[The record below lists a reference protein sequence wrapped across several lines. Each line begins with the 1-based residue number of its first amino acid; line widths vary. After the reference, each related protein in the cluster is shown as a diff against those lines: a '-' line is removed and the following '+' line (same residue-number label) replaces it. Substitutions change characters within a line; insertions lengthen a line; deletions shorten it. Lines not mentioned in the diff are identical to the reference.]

1 MRGNTMVKSIFLII
15 GIALVFAVIIMLK
28 EAGNFLVIDEK
39 SAKSDVVIV
48 LSGGG
53 IERLEK
59 GVELYKKGFA
69 PYVMISNGQ
78 EDGLYEAAQQL
89 GVPSDSLI
97 LENQA
102 RSTKENALFT
112 KNLMQKHQFQS
123 AIIVSSNYHMRRVK
137 SNYEKAISNSGMK
150 LIYCSVSDNEYD
162 SVRWWAT
169 RENRR
174 ATYIEYVKLIG
185 NYFGFHGDD
194 SKKALNKMFLS
205 IFKENIFDM
214 FFIKNYYRY
223 INDTLVPKYK
233 SYFEN

>member
-1 MRGNTMVKSIFLII
+1 MRGNTTVKSIFLLI
-15 GIALVFAVIIMLK
+15 GIALVFAVIIILK

-39 SAKSDVVIV
+39 PVKSDVVIV

-53 IERLEK
+53 IDRLEK

-78 EDGLYEAAQQL
+78 EDGLYEAAQQQ
-89 GVPSDSLI
+89 GVPSDSII

-112 KNLMQKHQFQS
+112 KELMQKYQFQS

-137 SNYEKAISNSGMK
+137 SSYEKAISNSKLK
-150 LIYCSVSDNEYD
+150 LIYCSVSDNGYD
-162 SVRWWAT
+162 SDNWWET
-169 RENRR
+169 RENRK
-174 ATYIEYVKLIG
+174 ATYIEYVKLVG

-194 SKKALNKMFLS
+194 AKDVLNKLFLS
-205 IFKENIFDM
+205 NFQKNMFDM
-214 FFIKNYYRY
+214 FFIKN
-223 INDTLVPKYK
+223 
-233 SYFEN
+233 